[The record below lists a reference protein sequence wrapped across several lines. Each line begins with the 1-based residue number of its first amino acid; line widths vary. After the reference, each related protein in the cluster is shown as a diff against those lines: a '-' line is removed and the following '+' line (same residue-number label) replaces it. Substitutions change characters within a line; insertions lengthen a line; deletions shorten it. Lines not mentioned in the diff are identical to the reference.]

1 MAITDASTMSRD
13 ATTAR
18 ALAALEES
26 CAMEERLTHSEGR
39 SPLFSH
45 DGIHDSQTHL
55 AAPSFFYEQLRREIS
70 IAERS
75 KTSLSLIK
83 IVFEKNIVE
92 GLRFSVNAEDI
103 LHFST
108 ELRRLT
114 RNSECIGRLG
124 INECVILMSEGEE
137 AAKHMLS
144 RLHLAPSLAV
154 NGSLHISLSMVTSFP
169 SESGLEILNR
179 LDLALL
185 STH

>member
-1 MAITDASTMSRD
+1 MRG
-13 ATTAR
+13 
-18 ALAALEES
+18 E
-26 CAMEERLTHSEGR
+26 

-55 AAPSFFYEQLRREIS
+55 AAPSFFYEQLRREIA
-70 IAERS
+70 IAKRS
-75 KTSLSLIK
+75 KANLSLIK
-83 IVFEKNIVE
+83 IVFERNIVDN
-92 GLRFSVNAEDI
+92 LRISVSAEDI
-103 LHFST
+103 LHFSL
-108 ELRRLT
+108 ELLRLT

-124 INECVILMSEGEE
+124 INECVILISDGET
-137 AAKHMLS
+137 AAKKMLS
-144 RLHLAPSLAV
+144 RLHVAPSLTV